1 MTFAAEWSTA
11 TRFGP
16 AGHTVIDDAPHRP
29 ERGSPALD
37 DEASAEAATDA
48 DVTLDALVR
57 QWLRMTESVERLAG
71 EADPATSADPPPVV
85 HRPGLPRQ
93 PRASGPRPARRL
105 AVLIDAETTTPESA
119 DALFDVLADQGV
131 VSVCRA
137 YADWTSPE
145 SRAWSAPLGQH
156 SIQPYHHFGDEQDQR
171 AIVALTIDAVD
182 LARESAVDAVAI
194 VGDLTSLHP
203 LVARLNASG
212 LQVLAFGTASTPHD
226 VRALCHEFV
235 DVASLGILGAV
246 HGGRHRA

>member
-1 MTFAAEWSTA
+1 MRGNT
-11 TRFGP
+11 
-16 AGHTVIDDAPHRP
+16 DD
-29 ERGSPALD
+29 GLSL
-37 DEASAEAATDA
+37 
-48 DVTLDALVR
+48 LVR
-57 QWLRMTESVERLAG
+57 QWLNTTEALERQTRPEGDDSPLRPTWTPPR
-71 EADPATSADPPPVV
+71 EDPLQTAETLPLP
-85 HRPGLPRQ
+85 LPRRRRQ
-93 PRASGPRPARRL
+93 PALRPTRRL
-105 AVLIDAETTTPESA
+105 AVLIDAGSTSAESA
-119 DALFDVLADQGV
+119 DSLFEAVSDQGTV
-131 VSVCRA
+131 IVCRA
-137 YADWTSPE
+137 YADWTAPDA
-145 SRAWSAPLGQH
+145 RDWWSAPLRQH
-156 SIQPYHHFGDEQDQR
+156 AIQPYHHFGDEQDQR